1 MANHS
6 HKKNYKNDHANVLH
20 GTINANKQPLFF
32 KSVMHEEDISYL
44 TTGKS
49 NFY

>member
-6 HKKNYKNDHANVLH
+6 HKKIIKNANVLH
-20 GTINANKQPLFF
+20 GAINANKQPLFF